1 MKKIPWTDNE
11 KRILKKYYKVIPMS
25 ELIYKLPGRSRN
37 SIYKQVQYLRKRG
50 WTFNEREL

>member
-50 WTFNEREL
+50 WTFNEKEL